1 MICPRC
7 QSEAAPGARFCPD
20 CGAPLPVAAPRQDET
35 RLVTVLFADMAG
47 SVATT
52 HDLDPEE
59 ALVAALAS
67 CHMLFFLSDASRAG
81 FIVDRYEDAAEG
93 VMAKNAEGRVAVT
106 LVTLT
111 VHSDVAFYLLN
122 RKRKEIAALE
132 EKAKMEVLVQGQFG
146 VSPEMLEVH
155 CQDSNGNEV
164 RLFGGP
170 PPRMFRNEGERA
182 RDRGGRSHDRRR
194 ND

>member
-59 ALVAALAS
+59 ALERVNAALEV
-67 CHMLFFLSDASRAG
+67 MSRAVVAHG
-81 FIVDRYEDAAEG
+81 GRVDRYLGDG
-93 VMAKNAEGRVAVT
+93 
-106 LVTLT
+106 
-111 VHSDVAFYLLN
+111 LL
-122 RKRKEIAALE
+122 AL
-132 EKAKMEVLVQGQFG
+132 FG
-146 VSPEMLEVH
+146 VPRGREDDPLRKSVASREAPQPTHTSEV
-155 CQDSNGNEV
+155 
-164 RLFGGP
+164 
-170 PPRMFRNEGERA
+170 
-182 RDRGGRSHDRRR
+182 GRSARGQPSTSDEVTRAASTSARATTSRRAPVALPAVR
-194 ND
+194 R